1 MFFLDQFLGLSYR
14 FHVSKDVNFAP
25 YLLSEA
31 SLRGVELVTIITVN
45 ESSEL
50 LIQDKVN
57 NFIYGGCD
65 GNGSAVLKSLERVI
79 RFGKINLPN

>member
-14 FHVSKDVNFAP
+14 FHISKDVNFAP

-31 SLRGVELVTIITVN
+31 SLRGVEFVTIITVN

-50 LIQDKVN
+50 LVQDEVN
-57 NFIYGGCD
+57 NLIYRGCD
-65 GNGSAVLKSLERVI
+65 GNGSAVLKSL
-79 RFGKINLPN
+79 